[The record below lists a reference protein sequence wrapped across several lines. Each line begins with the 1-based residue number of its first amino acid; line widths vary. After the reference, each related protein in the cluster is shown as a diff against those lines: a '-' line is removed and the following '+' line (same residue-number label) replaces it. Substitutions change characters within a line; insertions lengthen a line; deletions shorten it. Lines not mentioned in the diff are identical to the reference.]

1 MSQADALEVEP
12 RPGEKGSQENSP
24 LAIAFAM
31 GEVKGTVENLRTD
44 LREFKE
50 SIKGDLD
57 HRDQRMDAALLDH
70 NVRIAALEKK
80 VWQWSGI
87 ATLIGTLAGWAF
99 EYVRAHGFPT

>member
-1 MSQADALEVEP
+1 MTEAIADIP
-12 RPGEKGSQENSP
+12 RPNEKGSGENSP

-44 LREFKE
+44 LKQFKDDIRE
-50 SIKGDLD
+50 DLT
-57 HRDQRMDAALLDH
+57 HRDQRVDEALEKHDA
-70 NVRIAALEKK
+70 RISALEKK

-99 EYVRAHGFPT
+99 EYVRAHGLPF